1 MVIWG
6 RRDGLL
12 PAPSATQGGLLR
24 RSSHCDQ
31 QSTGRQSRSV
41 EHSNKNNSSV
51 ISIPVREASLR
62 RKVRRQLRSL
72 GFHKSADGTLKV
84 DAHEKD
90 LVRNLHSPQRI
101 DGLSANAHFI
111 SRRASKLLRF
121 FASGREVDPA
131 AIQPE
136 LERVYAG
143 SWQADLF
150 RLAALTWSVPVSNG
164 FGRRLRYVVWD
175 AHNEKLLGLIAIGDP
190 VFNLSVRDTLI
201 GWEADDRRERLVNIM
216 DAYVLGALPPY
227 NTLLCG
233 KMVACLVRSRQT
245 YNEFTRTYG
254 NTPGIISGK
263 VKKARLLAA
272 TTSSSMGRSSVY
284 NRLKLG
290 GVRYFEPIGYTRG
303 WGHFHISDDLF
314 LELRDYLRS
323 IGHRYADQHRFGQGP
338 NWRLRT
344 TRAALKALGFR
355 DDLLRHG
362 IRREVFV
369 CNLASNATTILR
381 TGKGRPD
388 LSSLLEVQQVADLA
402 LERWVLPRAR
412 RRPDYRVWNSSD
424 ILHLLGNP
432 VGIQP
437 RQLAFR

>member
-1 MVIWG
+1 M
-6 RRDGLL
+6 
-12 PAPSATQGGLLR
+12 AH
-24 RSSHCDQ
+24 SS
-31 QSTGRQSRSV
+31 
-41 EHSNKNNSSV
+41 NNNSPV
-51 ISIPVREASLR
+51 ISLSAREASLR

-72 GFHKSADGTLKV
+72 GFHKSADGALEV
-84 DAHEKD
+84 DGDDKD
-90 LVRNLHSPQRI
+90 LVRKLHAPQRT
-101 DGLSANAHFI
+101 DRLSRNADFL
-111 SRRASKLLRF
+111 SRCAPKLLQY
-121 FASGREVDPA
+121 FASGREVEPA
-131 AIQPE
+131 AVQPE

-143 SWQADLF
+143 TWQANLF

-164 FGRRLRYVVWD
+164 FGRRLRYIVWD

-201 GWEADDRRERLVNIM
+201 GWNAEDRRKRLVNVM

-227 NTLLCG
+227 NMLLGG
-233 KMVACLVRSRQT
+233 KMVACLVRSRQIF
-245 YNEFTRTYG
+245 NDFTRTYG
-254 NTPGIISGK
+254 NAPGIISGK

-284 NRLKLG
+284 NRLRLG
-290 GVRYFEPIGYTRG
+290 GVQYFEPVGYTRG
-303 WGHFHISDDLF
+303 WGHFHISDHLF
-314 LELRDYLRS
+314 VELRDYLRS
-323 IGHRYADQHRFGQGP
+323 VGHRYADQHRFGQGP

-369 CNLASNATTILR
+369 CSLASNATTILC

-388 LSSLLEVQQVADLA
+388 LSSLLAVRQVADLA

-412 RRPDYRVWNSSD
+412 RRPDYRVWDSSD
-424 ILHLLGNP
+424 VLPLLSNR
-432 VGIQP
+432 VSNQP
-437 RQLAFR
+437 RQAASR